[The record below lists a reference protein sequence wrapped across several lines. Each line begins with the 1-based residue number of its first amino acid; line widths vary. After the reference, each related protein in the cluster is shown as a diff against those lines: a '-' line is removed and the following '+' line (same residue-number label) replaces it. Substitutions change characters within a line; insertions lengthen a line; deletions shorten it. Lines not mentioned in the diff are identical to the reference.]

1 MQTKAVLVLY
11 FILISLIPV
20 SLLSAISFISLSKM
34 EQNVSNL
41 YFGTVTIITG
51 LSDGHKDLVEMRLD
65 MGRFIS
71 AQSEP
76 ERQEILA
83 HINQDENGFL
93 RTLIGYKEID
103 DFPLQIEIL
112 KRRGMGNLTTYEDSL
127 LTRVNSNWQD
137 YQNERN
143 KVIELASV
151 GQTDNA
157 TVYSNTVAA
166 DKFSRLTSTYN
177 NIVDLNNQL
186 ARIMYDESRS
196 VVQQAF
202 IYEVI
207 ASVSSAAFASAVALL
222 ASRKLAPSVDE
233 MQQQARK
240 KIERFIS
247 EGRSYSTQKT
257 AAGQQQDEVSD
268 APFANHA
275 PSVTDAQPQIAELA
289 EKGPMVLLNFSQYKD
304 SRSIEEQRASKTA
317 ADLLLDYYL
326 TKSSPV
332 AGKKN
337 NLVLITK
344 RSSNLYPLG
353 RSSGSTMYILSSSSQ
368 EPIATA
374 DDGLVIS
381 ISQTSLILEAI
392 RRTLQENSDSV
403 IILDN
408 ITELIHRLGFD
419 RVFSLV
425 QSISDAMSTY
435 TASRIVILVN
445 ANAHP
450 PSEVEAIATICNA
463 FVR

>member
-1 MQTKAVLVLY
+1 M
-11 FILISLIPV
+11 
-20 SLLSAISFISLSKM
+20 
-34 EQNVSNL
+34 
-41 YFGTVTIITG
+41 TIITG

-112 KRRGMGNLTTYEDSL
+112 KRRGMGNLTTYEDPL

-143 KVIELASV
+143 KVIELASA
-151 GQTDNA
+151 GQTDSA

-186 ARIMYDESRS
+186 ACIMYDESQS

-207 ASVSSAAFASAVALL
+207 ASVSSAAFASAVVLL

-247 EGRSYSTQKT
+247 EGRAYSIQKA
-257 AAGQQQDEVSD
+257 AAGQQQDAVSD
-268 APFANHA
+268 APFANYA
-275 PSVTDAQPQIAELA
+275 PFVTDAQPQIAELA

-304 SRSIEEQRASKTA
+304 NHSIEEQRASKTA
-317 ADLLLDYYL
+317 VDLLLDYYL

-344 RSSNLYPLG
+344 RSNNLYPLG
-353 RSSGSTMYILSSSSQ
+353 RSSGSTMYFCRHLRRSRLPRQMTALSYRS
-368 EPIATA
+368 ARH
-374 DDGLVIS
+374 L
-381 ISQTSLILEAI
+381 
-392 RRTLQENSDSV
+392 
-403 IILDN
+403 
-408 ITELIHRLGFD
+408 
-419 RVFSLV
+419 
-425 QSISDAMSTY
+425 
-435 TASRIVILVN
+435 
-445 ANAHP
+445 
-450 PSEVEAIATICNA
+450 
-463 FVR
+463 

>member
-1 MQTKAVLVLY
+1 MFQ
-11 FILISLIPV
+11 PH
-20 SLLSAISFISLSKM
+20 
-34 EQNVSNL
+34 
-41 YFGTVTIITG
+41 FGTVTIITG

-83 HINQDENGFL
+83 HISQDENGFL
-93 RTLIGYKEID
+93 RTLIGYKEIG

-127 LTRVNSNWQD
+127 LTPVNSNWQD

-143 KVIELASV
+143 KVIELASA

-177 NIVDLNNQL
+177 TIVDLNNQL
-186 ARIMYDESRS
+186 ARIMYDESQS

-247 EGRSYSTQKT
+247 EGRAYSIQKA
-257 AAGQQQDEVSD
+257 AAGQQQDAVSD
-268 APFANHA
+268 APFENYA
-275 PSVTDAQPQIAELA
+275 PFVTDAQPQIAELA

-304 SRSIEEQRASKTA
+304 SHSIEEQRASKTA

-344 RSSNLYPLG
+344 RSNNLYPLD

-368 EPIATA
+368 GPIATA
-374 DDGLVIS
+374 DDCLVIL
-381 ISQTSLILEAI
+381 ISQTSLILEVI
-392 RRTLQENSDSV
+392 RGTLQENSDPV

-419 RVFSLV
+419 RVFLLV

-435 TASRIVILVN
+435 TASRIIILVN

-450 PSEVEAIATICNA
+450 PK
-463 FVR
+463 